1 MKIAYIS
8 SSTIPS
14 RTANSIHV
22 MKICQAFAKSG
33 HEVFLLTQ
41 DRKDELEKNVSDV
54 YAYYGVDN
62 CFEFM
67 KIPCRNIRIAKFIY
81 GFLAARKAKGIKP
94 DIVFS
99 RDITGALFAAKFG
112 LPVIFEF
119 HMSVAENS
127 GRIPEQLF
135 RLLIKSS
142 GLQKMV
148 VITHALKE
156 YYVNRYPQLKG
167 IIQVAPD
174 AADPIPEHV
183 QPAFL
188 ANKGKRLQV
197 GYTGHLYKG
206 RGIEIIFEL
215 AKACR
220 WADFHLV
227 GGTEKDICYWKEKL
241 EQQANVIFH
250 GFVPP
255 SEAVTLRMAFDSV
268 IAPYQQKI
276 AITGSGGDTARWM
289 SPLKIFEYMAAAKP
303 IIASDMPA
311 LREVLTHNRNALLC
325 SSDNV
330 HEWQSS
336 LETLRDDAELRN
348 KLGNAAYSDFLNHYT
363 WEKRAINLLENC
375 KLHERLYK
383 YQKLN

>member
-1 MKIAYIS
+1 MKIVYIS

-22 MKICQAFAKSG
+22 MKMCQAFAKSG

-41 DRKDELEKNVSDV
+41 DRKDELEKNVPDV
-54 YAYYGVDN
+54 YAYYGVYN

-67 KIPCRNIRIAKFIY
+67 KLPCRNLRIAKFIY

-127 GRIPEQLF
+127 GLVPERLF
-135 RLLIKSS
+135 RLLIGSP

-148 VITHALKE
+148 VITHALKD
-156 YYVNRYPQLKG
+156 YYVSRYPQLKSMV
-167 IIQVAPD
+167 QVAPD

-188 ANKGKRLQV
+188 SNKGKRLQV
-197 GYTGHLYKG
+197 GYTGHLYSG
-206 RGIEIIFEL
+206 RGIEVIFEL

-255 SEAVTLRMAFDSV
+255 SEAVNLCMAFDTV
-268 IAPYQQKI
+268 LAPYQQKI
-276 AITGSGGDTARWM
+276 AITGSGGDTSRWM

-303 IIASDMPA
+303 IIASDLPV

-325 SSDNV
+325 PPDNV
-330 HEWQSS
+330 NEWQLS
-336 LETLRDDAELRN
+336 LERLRDDAELRN
-348 KLGNAAYSDFLNHYT
+348 KLGNEVYNDFLHNYT
-363 WEKRAINLLENC
+363 WNKRAKNLL
-375 KLHERLYK
+375 HS
-383 YQKLN
+383 